1 MKHSLLL
8 FFSVILLAQQNAYS
22 SEMLTLIRKIQVD
35 HQRAAGAVDGCA
47 FSTKGDFVAAS
58 DNTGLTKIYRVA
70 DGEFVMQV
78 KHNDKKVSK
87 ANGET
92 NAIHFSVDDRYV
104 EAVEWSTDGQ
114 YLFTGGL
121 YDDIVRVWRVADWSV
136 VGLAQGQ
143 KYNRQVEY
151 MAINPENILATGGDE
166 GFLYLLKFNPPVIN
180 EPIQR

>member
-1 MKHSLLL
+1 MIADLPHESDAKVLPG
-8 FFSVILLAQQNAYS
+8 
-22 SEMLTLIRKIQVD
+22 D
-35 HQRAAGAVDGCA
+35 DDDG
-47 FSTKGDFVAAS
+47 DEP
-58 DNTGLTKIYRVA
+58 N
-70 DGEFVMQV
+70 
-78 KHNDKKVSK
+78 
-87 ANGET
+87 
-92 NAIHFSVDDRYV
+92 V
-104 EAVEWSTDGQ
+104 EAVEWSTDSQ

-121 YDDIVRVWRVADWSV
+121 YDGTVRVWRVADWSV